1 MRRAPASV
9 FFYCVK
15 LHFLGLVSAELSRRK
30 LFNSVSDATR
40 ARLQKVEGKRTAN
53 LDSYLAFAPGG
64 AAAFAIHQETAC
76 VQEAE
81 QMSAKVIEGGSTLPS
96 HQKWFALQSCRIE
109 SLQGLMDDLQATIK
123 RDAAASQ
130 RSSFLRLLALG
141 LPLVLLCVGAA
152 AMGSNALLALDQV
165 ERKLDRSQAS
175 EHKYK
180 RLLLN
185 WAPLSAWVGAVASD
199 DDAIEDAAGDDA
211 AMRKAKTLARLQKS
225 F

>member
-1 MRRAPASV
+1 MQRQIAARP
-9 FFYCVK
+9 
-15 LHFLGLVSAELSRRK
+15 RK
-30 LFNSVSDATR
+30 LLRKLCSRKET
-40 ARLQKVEGKRTAN
+40 EG
-53 LDSYLAFAPGG
+53 LG
-64 AAAFAIHQETAC
+64 
-76 VQEAE
+76 
-81 QMSAKVIEGGSTLPS
+81 
-96 HQKWFALQSCRIE
+96 
-109 SLQGLMDDLQATIK
+109 DDLQATIK

-175 EHKYK
+175 EQKYK

-199 DDAIEDAAGDDA
+199 DDAIEDAAGDDD
-211 AMRKAKTLARLQKS
+211 AMRKAKTLARLRKA

>member
-1 MRRAPASV
+1 MGRRKDWFCGSFRATAYVGGGGAGVRSRSPRGGRVLLARRPSSKQSSLFFGSRGACPRRAWCRGFRDLS
-9 FFYCVK
+9 CK
-15 LHFLGLVSAELSRRK
+15 KRSSLNGLSA
-30 LFNSVSDATR
+30 
-40 ARLQKVEGKRTAN
+40 
-53 LDSYLAFAPGG
+53 P
-64 AAAFAIHQETAC
+64 
-76 VQEAE
+76 E
-81 QMSAKVIEGGSTLPS
+81 QHPPWPR
-96 HQKWFALQSCRIE
+96 KWFALQSCRIE
-109 SLQGLMDDLQATIK
+109 SLQGLGDDLQATIK

-175 EHKYK
+175 EQKYK

>member
-1 MRRAPASV
+1 MSSQSNGLDGSRHSRNGASPRHALDGSRHSRGSRNASPRNATPRRITPPFPLSSGPTSPTQAARQKLPWLLAGLVGLCVAASAVDFGGKVWAHAGRSAAVRRA
-9 FFYCVK
+9 
-15 LHFLGLVSAELSRRK
+15 
-30 LFNSVSDATR
+30 
-40 ARLQKVEGKRTAN
+40 
-53 LDSYLAFAPGG
+53 LDTG
-64 AAAFAIHQETAC
+64 
-76 VQEAE
+76 
-81 QMSAKVIEGGSTLPS
+81 
-96 HQKWFALQSCRIE
+96 
-109 SLQGLMDDLQATIK
+109 K

-152 AMGSNALLALDQV
+152 AMGSRALLCV
-165 ERKLDRSQAS
+165 ESIESKLDRSQAS
-175 EHKYK
+175 EQKYK

>member
-1 MRRAPASV
+1 MS
-9 FFYCVK
+9 
-15 LHFLGLVSAELSRRK
+15 
-30 LFNSVSDATR
+30 
-40 ARLQKVEGKRTAN
+40 ARL
-53 LDSYLAFAPGG
+53 LA
-64 AAAFAIHQETAC
+64 
-76 VQEAE
+76 
-81 QMSAKVIEGGSTLPS
+81 GGSTLPS

-109 SLQGLMDDLQATIK
+109 SLQGLGDELQATIK

-130 RSSFLRLLALG
+130 RSSLLRLLALG

-175 EHKYK
+175 EQKYK

-199 DDAIEDAAGDDA
+199 DDAIADAAGDDD
-211 AMRKAKTLARLQKS
+211 AMRKAKTLARLRKA

>member
-1 MRRAPASV
+1 M
-9 FFYCVK
+9 
-15 LHFLGLVSAELSRRK
+15 
-30 LFNSVSDATR
+30 FNSVSDATR
-40 ARLQKVEGKRTAN
+40 ARLQKVEGRRIAN
-53 LDSYLAFAPGG
+53 LDSYLTFAPGG
-64 AAAFAIHQETAC
+64 ASAFAIHQETAC

-81 QMSAKVIEGGSTLPS
+81 QMSARVLAGGSNLPS

-109 SLQGLMDDLQATIK
+109 SLQGLGDDLQATIK

-152 AMGSNALLALDQV
+152 AMGSRALLCLSHV
-165 ERKLDRSQAS
+165 ESKLDRAQAS
-175 EHKYK
+175 EQKYK

-199 DDAIEDAAGDDA
+199 DDAIEDAADDDD
-211 AMRKAKTLARLQKS
+211 AMRKAKTLARLRKA

>member
-1 MRRAPASV
+1 M
-9 FFYCVK
+9 
-15 LHFLGLVSAELSRRK
+15 
-30 LFNSVSDATR
+30 
-40 ARLQKVEGKRTAN
+40 
-53 LDSYLAFAPGG
+53 
-64 AAAFAIHQETAC
+64 
-76 VQEAE
+76 
-81 QMSAKVIEGGSTLPS
+81 
-96 HQKWFALQSCRIE
+96 
-109 SLQGLMDDLQATIK
+109 TIK

-152 AMGSNALLALDQV
+152 TMGSRALLCLDQV

-175 EHKYK
+175 EQKYK

-199 DDAIEDAAGDDA
+199 DDAIEDAADDDD
-211 AMRKAKTLARLQKS
+211 AMRKAKTLARLRKA